1 MNYFACQTVLTS
13 YYRTFRAKNC
23 RMHRPALFL
32 LFAKVL
38 FAFHPPAHVK
48 QLENKYCHSLSPPRN
63 ALATDNELLDSYVGK
78 SYLQNV
84 RVYFVFRLGALSL
97 DTIGFIMWKLEGM
110 RRGL

>member
-1 MNYFACQTVLTS
+1 
-13 YYRTFRAKNC
+13 
-23 RMHRPALFL
+23 MHRPALFL

-38 FAFHPPAHVK
+38 FAFHPPAFVK
-48 QLENKYCHSLSPPRN
+48 QLANKYCHSLSPPRN
-63 ALATDNELLDSYVGK
+63 ALATDIELLDSYVGK